1 MVEGIQKEFFSGHPT
16 PGPPNAITNLLNLLN
31 GDLGPLGGLGDILN
45 QLPGFVTQQ
54 ISPLTATALPAA
66 DSRMVTLLT
75 DPEGDVS
82 TGKHAAPAGTPA
94 PEHTGAVPQ
103 HAAGEVDAAE
113 ETDEETEPT
122 TQPTEDTTK
131 DTSTSSTSRPKPAG
145 PSPKHTTTKNP
156 VGAVVA
162 GVTHE
167 VAGALKD
174 LAPKKTTPKTTTKT
188 DTRTTKKA
196 DTDSHTESGASSNAK
211 AGAA

>member
-31 GDLGPLGGLGDILN
+31 GDLGPLGGLGDILK
-45 QLPGFVTQQ
+45 QLPGLVTQQ

-167 VAGALKD
+167 VEGPGAQED
-174 LAPKKTTPKTTTKT
+174 NPE
-188 DTRTTKKA
+188 DHNEDRHE
-196 DTDSHTESGASSNAK
+196 DHHESRHRQPHRERSVEQGE
-211 AGAA
+211 G